1 MPISFIRKHQPGFQ
15 RESVVTT
22 DSIAE
27 SFLFVNPQNLSPC
40 HLGRGFLDRRIAQ
53 RVPVPGNV
61 GWISR
66 SSQRCRMLLYGLIQ
80 IFLKEFLY
88 GAVQFFFATDILL
101 VGDELFLVEEGAK
114 IIAVVVSL
122 INVND
127 ANIFD
132 LNPFAFAVFAKAER
146 EGPIAS
152 FLIGDVY

>member
-1 MPISFIRKHQPGFQ
+1 M
-15 RESVVTT
+15 
-22 DSIAE
+22 A
-27 SFLFVNPQNLSPC
+27 
-40 HLGRGFLDRRIAQ
+40 RGFLNHRIVQ
-53 RVPVPGNV
+53 RVLVPGNV
-61 GWISR
+61 DWIST
-66 SSQRCRMLLYGLIQ
+66 SSQRCRILLYGLIQ

-101 VGDELFLVEEGAK
+101 VGDVFFLVEEGVK
-114 IIAVVVSL
+114 IIAVVVGL